1 MCKDDDQEILTKLAL
16 GDTLAL
22 VTLYDKYW
30 NSLFKYVERILFDDD
45 EVADILQD
53 TFISIWENRAEGVK
67 IKSLKSYLIVVARN
81 RAFKRLKEILKSEE
95 VLAQY
100 SSQFEHE
107 GYVISGLVDSKEL
120 EEVVNQE
127 IDKLPPRMKEVF
139 LLSRKD
145 NLSYKEIAEKLE
157 ISTETVKKQISLS
170 LRYLKTHLP
179 PEYYQSIFIL
189 ILLDYTKNM

>member
-1 MCKDDDQEILTKLAL
+1 MCRDDDQEILTKLAS

-22 VTLYDKYW
+22 VALYDKYW

-53 TFISIWENRAEGVK
+53 TFISIWENRADAPK

-81 RAFKRLKEILKSEE
+81 RAFKRLKDILKSEE
-95 VLAQY
+95 VLAEY
-100 SSQFEHE
+100 SSQFEYG

-120 EEVVNQE
+120 EKVVNQE

-179 PEYYQSIFIL
+179 PEYYQSVFIL
-189 ILLDYTKNM
+189 ILFDYTKNM